1 MINRSKEMEYIDRYA
16 NDVLRLCIYYLGGME
31 DAKEAFYQ
39 VFSEAAK
46 AGNPSR
52 AELFAIVR
60 TICVADIF
68 PDENEADLFK
78 FYFGLEEAE
87 IREILGH
94 KVLAGV

>member
-1 MINRSKEMEYIDRYA
+1 MINRRNEMEYIERYA

-46 AGNPSR
+46 AGNPDR

-60 TICVADIF
+60 TTCVADIF
-68 PDENEADLFK
+68 PDENEADLFR
-78 FYFGLEEAE
+78 FYFDLTEEE
-87 IREILGH
+87 IREILGQG
-94 KVLAGV
+94 VLARV